1 MKHYC
6 LFGMM
11 GVECDWVFLK
21 LVSIRESIPEEEQ
34 ESELMSWI
42 NYYGNTFR
50 YVKME
55 ELSREA
61 EDETV

>member
-6 LFGMM
+6 LSGRV
-11 GVECDWVFLK
+11 GVDWDWIFLK

-55 ELSREA
+55 ELPSEA

>member
-6 LFGMM
+6 LSGRM
-11 GVECDWVFLK
+11 GVDHDWNFLK

-42 NYYGNTFR
+42 RYYGNTFR
-50 YVKME
+50 HVKVE
-55 ELSREA
+55 ELPGEGSL
-61 EDETV
+61 

>member
-1 MKHYC
+1 
-6 LFGMM
+6 M
-11 GVECDWVFLK
+11 GVDCDWVFLK
-21 LVSIRESIPEEEQ
+21 LVSVRTSIPVEEQ

-55 ELSREA
+55 ELPS
-61 EDETV
+61 EDE